1 MKISVIIPA
10 YNEKATVSFVVKQAL
25 AAFLPEGISRE
36 IIVVNDGSSD
46 GTGEVLERFRDRSD
60 VLIFSL
66 EKNCGKTAALVRG
79 IQESSG
85 DIIIIQDADFE
96 YSPGNYCR
104 LIEPILGGKTSVVYG
119 SRFLGTI
126 ANMTRTNRA
135 ANIISNITF
144 NLLYGTQLTDI
155 NTCHKA
161 FRAPVI
167 KNIDVTSSNFAFET
181 EVTAKI
187 VQQGINIIEI
197 PIAYQ
202 ARTRSEGK
210 KIDWGKALEMFW
222 GIVRYKKHSPRKK

>member
-1 MKISVIIPA
+1 MKISVVIPA
-10 YNEKATVSFVVKQAL
+10 YNEKTTVSFIVKQAL
-25 AAFLPEGISRE
+25 AAFLPKGISRE
-36 IIVVNDGSSD
+36 IIVVDDGSSD
-46 GTGEVLERFRDRSD
+46 GTGEVLQRFRDRPE
-60 VLIFSL
+60 VRVFSL
-66 EKNCGKTAALVRG
+66 KKNSGKAAALVRG

-96 YSPGNYCR
+96 YSPENYCR
-104 LIEPILGGKTSVVYG
+104 LIEPILSGKAPVVYG

-126 ANMTRTNRA
+126 ANMTRTNRT
-135 ANIISNITF
+135 ANIISNVTF

-167 KNIDVTSSNFAFET
+167 KNIEITSSNFAFET

-187 VQQGINIIEI
+187 VQQGINIVEI

-210 KIDWGKALEMFW
+210 KINWGKALEMFW
-222 GIVRYKKHSPRKK
+222 GIVRYKTNSSRKN